1 MMAVLKHWHCMTEQH
16 QVITI
21 CSSHVTISPL
31 SARHVQHYI
40 RTSYDTADRSTGPAP
55 ARTGLNPAPAP
66 ASPAPGPSATSVSGR
81 CWPGAGLASRRR
93 RLARCCLWMLM
104 RPSTRLEPR
113 TLAADT

>member
-21 CSSHVTISPL
+21 CSSHVTISAL

-55 ARTGLNPAPAP
+55 ARTGLSPAPAP
-66 ASPAPGPSATSVSGR
+66 ASPAPGPSAASVSGW
-81 CWPGAGLASRRR
+81 CWRLASRRR